1 MNVQCFAVKDSVEKG
16 YLKIMH
22 LGTNEMLGDYFTK
35 PLQGSK
41 FRDFR
46 KLILGILD
54 PESVGGH

>member
-1 MNVQCFAVKDSVEKG
+1 MNVRYFVVKDSVEKG

-46 KLILGILD
+46 RLILGILD
-54 PESVGGH
+54 SESVRGH